1 MKKSLLNRFFLFA
14 LILCAHNVIGQRYE
28 YVILGA
34 EPQRSVQ
41 PNYQP
46 NYSSKFLGTYYGLL
60 KSTIKEGDND
70 ADTAEKN
77 VKIILK
83 QGENGTIKIFLPS
96 LDESATFTATVQGN
110 QLTFNEKM
118 TIDES
123 LIKVKGSGSI
133 NGEQLR
139 FSMTLKGYEEDD
151 EEVKFYVAELN
162 FNGEKF

>member
-1 MKKSLLNRFFLFA
+1 
-14 LILCAHNVIGQRYE
+14 
-28 YVILGA
+28 
-34 EPQRSVQ
+34 
-41 PNYQP
+41 
-46 NYSSKFLGTYYGLL
+46 L